1 MRLFF
6 FFLFLLPLTLF
17 AQKKLPLDCPE
28 LKSKLQQ
35 IKASFKSFDSWK
47 KQQTGEDYEDEWTT
61 DFTLCG
67 VPGLIEVAGD
77 DDISLLFDFK
87 GYDDSELEC
96 EAFILKLSEVISEVF
111 DYAVFEEEKD
121 EGDEMMPEVY
131 YYKWYDYRITSTRS
145 EEVEIIYPGIDT
157 PLELRF
163 RRWK

>member
-6 FFLFLLPLTLF
+6 FSLFLLPLTLF
-17 AQKKLPLDCPE
+17 AQKKLPLECPE

-35 IKASFKSFDSWK
+35 IKGSYKSFDSWK
-47 KQQTGEDYEDEWTT
+47 KQQTGEAYEDKWTT
-61 DFTLCG
+61 EFTLCG

-87 GYDDSELEC
+87 GYVANELEC
-96 EAFILKLSEVISEVF
+96 EAFIIKLSNVISEVF
-111 DYAVFEEEKD
+111 DYSVFEEEKD
-121 EGDEMMPEVY
+121 EGDEWMPETNY
-131 YYKWYDYRITSTRS
+131 YHWRDYRITSTRY
-145 EEVEIIYPGIDT
+145 EEVEIKYPGIDT